1 MCLGRYRQS
10 SGTILNKA
18 ELEPECLRARQAF
31 FVLSSSWGLLV
42 PRTVRVATSLVRS
55 ISWSVS
61 VFLASTVSTGS
72 CFVGTSRAVQFPAL
86 VAVSESRN
94 S

>member
-61 VFLASTVSTGS
+61 VFLACTVS
-72 CFVGTSRAVQFPAL
+72 
-86 VAVSESRN
+86 
-94 S
+94 